1 MRVLTGAIAAVTF
14 VGIGL
19 EALRR
24 HLADPDG
31 SFGGHDRATVL
42 DSLRAAAAR
51 LSDTLRTLDEAAR
64 PLIAHGDGVDGDHA
78 RWATMPRDETN
89 SRTRSEPDP
98 PEPGDDLA
106 SGRDFEVTEEDL
118 DEARAFLRMRGME
131 WESAELAAVV
141 IKKLREWDDHQ
152 QRRSQRQRTR
162 SAPVEH
168 IGAVA
173 RRSTDW

>member
-1 MRVLTGAIAAVTF
+1 
-14 VGIGL
+14 
-19 EALRR
+19 
-24 HLADPDG
+24 
-31 SFGGHDRATVL
+31 
-42 DSLRAAAAR
+42 
-51 LSDTLRTLDEAAR
+51 
-64 PLIAHGDGVDGDHA
+64 
-78 RWATMPRDETN
+78 MPRDETN

-141 IKKLREWDDHQ
+141 IKKLRGWDDHQ